1 METMPPLAQSY
12 PPPPPPQRSRKGLWI
27 GLTIGAVV
35 LCLCCIVLVVGVYF
49 FGQNIPLVSGFFP
62 SPTPSGLY
70 YTNPSAG
77 ISLTYPA
84 AWQYSE
90 SGDASSGYLLI
101 FASSAEILNSASNAP
116 QSGAALAVLTNVMA
130 VGDLPFPADASS
142 MVQVLDYIA
151 TQYFTNIGQGQD
163 QRTFA
168 LSGFPA
174 ASSVYTMTNDSGDPS
189 TSYLITVLRNEEI
202 LVFFGVCPQTEW
214 TQYQPTFDSIVNST
228 TIVAP

>member
-1 METMPPLAQSY
+1 
-12 PPPPPPQRSRKGLWI
+12 
-27 GLTIGAVV
+27 
-35 LCLCCIVLVVGVYF
+35 
-49 FGQNIPLVSGFFP
+49 
-62 SPTPSGLY
+62 
-70 YTNPSAG
+70 
-77 ISLTYPA
+77 
-84 AWQYSE
+84 
-90 SGDASSGYLLI
+90 
-101 FASSAEILNSASNAP
+101 
-116 QSGAALAVLTNVMA
+116 MA

-163 QRTFA
+163 QRTFT

-214 TQYQPTFDSIVNST
+214 AQYQPTFDSIVNST